1 MTDTNSFL
9 SKISDEKPV
18 RLFLP
23 VIDSDD
29 RILLHCVFKRQ
40 QGDHFRLLFKRGTL
54 PQERVDLDTSC
65 LVNLDVG
72 GKSVSIEGKVDG
84 IIDKQTL
91 EIQAVKIISH
101 DQMREHFRVD
111 CTVPILLRSVIPEE
125 FGSEKDN
132 WTIPGTTVDLSGSG
146 LRASFTEAPPEDT
159 QVRLEIALPTT
170 ETTIVKTLASPV
182 RISQLTEK
190 LWDAAYHFDEIEDED
205 QDAIIGCCLVAQRR
219 LLRLK
224 VQVKGR

>member
-9 SKISDEKPV
+9 TDISDTKPV

-23 VIDSDD
+23 VTDSDD
-29 RILLHCVFKRQ
+29 RVLILCVLKKQ
-40 QGDHFRLLFKRGTL
+40 QEDHFKLLFKKGSL
-54 PQERVDLDTSC
+54 PCEKIDQDTTC
-65 LVNLDVG
+65 LINLDVG
-72 GKSVSIEGKVDG
+72 GQSVSIEGTIKQ
-84 IIDKQTL
+84 IIDEQEL
-91 EIQAVKIISH
+91 EIQALKIISH
-101 DQMREHFRVD
+101 DQMREYFRVD
-111 CTVPILLRSVIPEE
+111 CTVPILLRSVVPEE
-125 FGSEKDN
+125 FGSEKDK
-132 WTIPGTTVDLSGSG
+132 WTISGTTVDLSGSG
-146 LRASFTEAPPEDT
+146 LRASFTESPPEDT

-205 QDAIIGCCLVAQRR
+205 QDAIIGCCLIAQRR

-224 VQVKGR
+224 VKVKGR